1 MCHKACPY
9 KNGCVLG
16 FFNTLCE
23 NSMLRGSFPRCHV
36 NFVPW
41 LLPAVTS
48 VGRLAGWTAREEA
61 PEQGGHEPPWGGWP
75 GCWNNTNCL
84 WRRGWTLV
92 RDTKCFLHGIAPI
105 LSNLFPF
112 HYDSLTQVTWIWTCV
127 HLLPVVGFLDGIEWK
142 GDAKLDTPGHVDLP
156 HFPLWSRWAPP
167 LSRLECSHTYPW
179 ISCALGNAVP
189 ISAFQ

>member
-1 MCHKACPY
+1 MKRVLIKMVVFWVFLIPYVRIACY
-9 KNGCVLG
+9 VGHSQDVSCK
-16 FFNTLCE
+16 LCALAP
-23 NSMLRGSFPRCHV
+23 SSCSIRGQ
-36 NFVPW
+36 
-41 LLPAVTS
+41 
-48 VGRLAGWTAREEA
+48 AGWMDCKGRGTRT
-61 PEQGGHEPPWGGWP
+61 GWP
-75 GCWNNTNCL
+75 GAPL
-84 WRRGWTLV
+84 GWVARLLEQHKLPLEEGLDSLV

-142 GDAKLDTPGHVDLP
+142 VDAKLDTPGHVDLP